1 MNLPQVLQAGR
12 EGLLY
17 TALSILFVL
26 TLGLLLGRML
36 KVQQTEAFLIAVGT
50 AICGGSAIAAV
61 GPVAGARDEQM
72 SVSLGTVFIL
82 NSIALVTFPV
92 VGAALGLSQTQ
103 FGLWAALAIH
113 DTSSVVGAGA
123 KYGAVALA
131 VATTVKLARALWIVP
146 LTLGTAFVKRTGA
159 RIRLPWFILLFV
171 GAAVVSS
178 YLPGGAPVYQF
189 LAATAKVGL
198 TVTLYLIGSNIS
210 RSSLKEVGVGPLAQ
224 GVLLWLI
231 VAGSALALIRTGVIA
246 L

>member
-1 MNLPQVLQAGR
+1 
-12 EGLLY
+12 
-17 TALSILFVL
+17 
-26 TLGLLLGRML
+26 
-36 KVQQTEAFLIAVGT
+36 
-50 AICGGSAIAAV
+50 
-61 GPVAGARDEQM
+61 
-72 SVSLGTVFIL
+72 
-82 NSIALVTFPV
+82 
-92 VGAALGLSQTQ
+92 
-103 FGLWAALAIH
+103 
-113 DTSSVVGAGA
+113 
-123 KYGAVALA
+123 
-131 VATTVKLARALWIVP
+131 
-146 LTLGTAFVKRTGA
+146 
-159 RIRLPWFILLFV
+159 V